1 MELEPY
7 EPIGVEVTKMSLR
20 RLRWDQI
27 PVLKGALAKH
37 GVAVFP
43 GQHLDDD
50 ALVALLQQ
58 LGTLIFTT
66 GETPVAGYP
75 DLNVISNVGR
85 TVPPSSNFHV
95 DSSYLSRPPIY
106 TALRAVHIP
115 SRGGQTLFTNQYL
128 AYERL
133 PVDMVSR
140 LQGRLVTHVVT
151 GLDLGEEDE
160 TSAEHPLFS
169 SHPISN
175 RTALYLSTPARCVA
189 VSGMGPQE
197 SAEVVQYLYEHSTRE
212 DNVFRHS
219 WAPGDVVIWD
229 NRCVMHKAD
238 HTGVVGDRVMH
249 RGMVTNA

>member
-1 MELEPY
+1 M
-7 EPIGVEVTKMSLR
+7 
-20 RLRWDQI
+20 
-27 PVLKGALAKH
+27 GALAKH

-43 GQHLDDD
+43 GQHLGDDD
-50 ALVALLQQ
+50 LVALLKQ
-58 LGTLIFTT
+58 LGTLVFTT
-66 GETPVAGYP
+66 GETPVSGFP

-85 TVPPSSNFHV
+85 TGPPRSNFHV
-95 DSSYLSRPPIY
+95 DSSYMSRPPIY
-106 TALRAVHIP
+106 TALRAVQIP
-115 SRGGQTLFTNQYL
+115 NKGGQTLFTNQYL

-140 LQGRLVTHVVT
+140 LQDRLVTHVVT

-160 TSAEHPLFS
+160 RSAEHPLFKR
-169 SHPISN
+169 HPISH

-197 SAEVVQYLYEHSTRE
+197 SAETVQYLYEHSTHE

-249 RGMVTNA
+249 RGMVTIA